1 MLYNTAER
9 PSSATFA
16 ELVESLC
23 LETRLFL
30 FLTVALIFPKEVRCS
45 KLLRVFGGPDVVT
58 TSRGPEGSLHMNRKP
73 QPPTPEMQSI
83 CVSRATRNPTCAQH
97 VAGAPTPSTK
107 YSETLEPRTVSGLF
121 TVVCGRK
128 VHGGFWVAASEPGL
142 RE

>member
-73 QPPTPEMQSI
+73 NLHPRCNRSD
-83 CVSRATRNPTCAQH
+83 TRCKPQ
-97 VAGAPTPSTK
+97 VQFP
-107 YSETLEPRTVSGLF
+107 
-121 TVVCGRK
+121 
-128 VHGGFWVAASEPGL
+128 AASL
-142 RE
+142 LL

>member
-73 QPPTPEMQSI
+73 QPPTPEMQSFGYPLQ
-83 CVSRATRNPTCAQH
+83 A
-97 VAGAPTPSTK
+97 PSTI
-107 YSETLEPRTVSGLF
+107 S
-121 TVVCGRK
+121 CGQPPSLILILNASRRPGHNRSQ
-128 VHGGFWVAASEPGL
+128 VHIMPN
-142 RE
+142 